1 VKMKNRILL
10 VLLALVFVL
19 GLGLVACTGEEEQV
33 GPSND
38 KVYIFAARP
47 LTGTLESIGDYAF
60 GPIMDFWQ
68 DKVNRAGGIN
78 VGGTIGTVPIDL
90 TIVDDTSDI
99 GVMSS
104 LLTAAISSDD
114 YHFVFPPCS
123 TSFLQAAAGI
133 CTGAHYFLLGA
144 EGGCTTIQ
152 DQLTNYKYLF
162 ANLNF
167 STWGQMASLFEI
179 LRNYQTTDGAPDPMN
194 VYIMYIGDLHGFEY
208 RDAFTTAANTT
219 PNTGHFNIVGTS
231 SVPLD
236 ATSVLTQLN
245 AAKAANATLLCSFTY
260 PPASMLTVSE
270 AIDNDINFDAMIV
283 GPGLNFEFMLLP
295 FVGGIDC
302 NLDLQ
307 GVMNFATWNEAS
319 GGNATAQ
326 FAADLSAFFGQPCG
340 TTVYNTT
347 RGINGVCPVPMGRF
361 IIDWWGAMPYYA
373 GVECFQEAI
382 EDTHSLSNDNIRNE
396 FATRT
401 SGSPFTTT
409 FGPAWY
415 VQGDGTTAPGSA
427 SGGLLV
433 KSFNDGF
440 IGQWQYAANT
450 TVIPS
455 PFFEGMNAT
464 GCGSNYPGWMIDE
477 LIDVGT
483 GTAAGIYP
491 KPDWGNRTWIP

>member
-1 VKMKNRILL
+1 M
-10 VLLALVFVL
+10 
-19 GLGLVACTGEEEQV
+19 
-33 GPSND
+33 
-38 KVYIFAARP
+38 
-47 LTGTLESIGDYAF
+47 
-60 GPIMDFWQ
+60 
-68 DKVNRAGGIN
+68 
-78 VGGTIGTVPIDL
+78 
-90 TIVDDTSDI
+90 
-99 GVMSS
+99 
-104 LLTAAISSDD
+104 
-114 YHFVFPPCS
+114 FPPCS

-133 CTGAHYFLLGA
+133 CTGAQYVLIGA

-152 DQLTNYKYLF
+152 NQLTSYKYLF

-167 STWGQMASLFEI
+167 STWGQIDSLFTI
-179 LRNYQTTDGAPDPMN
+179 LRNYQDTAGAPNPMK

-208 RDAFTTAANTT
+208 RDAFLAAYNTT
-219 PNTGHFNIVGTS
+219 PNTNRFTVVGTS

-245 AAKAANATLLCSFTY
+245 AAQSANADLVCSFTY

-270 AIDNDINFDAMIV
+270 AINNNINFDAMIV

-295 FVGGIDC
+295 FVGGINC

-326 FAADLSAFFGQPCG
+326 FAADLSTFFAAPG
-340 TTVYNTT
+340 TVYNTT
-347 RGINGVCPVPMGRF
+347 RAINGGGFGRF

-373 GVECFQEAI
+373 GVEIFQKAI
-382 EDTHSLSNDNIRNE
+382 ETTHSLSNAAIRT
-396 FATRT
+396 ALAAGP
-401 SGSPFTTT
+401 SSPFTTT

-415 VQGDGTTAPGSA
+415 VRADGTTAPGTA
-427 SGGLLV
+427 SGGLLNLA
-433 KSFNDGF
+433 FYDGF

-455 PFFEGMNAT
+455 PFFVGMNAT
-464 GCGSNYPGWMIDE
+464 GCGSDYPGWMIDE

-483 GTAAGIYP
+483 GTATGIYP